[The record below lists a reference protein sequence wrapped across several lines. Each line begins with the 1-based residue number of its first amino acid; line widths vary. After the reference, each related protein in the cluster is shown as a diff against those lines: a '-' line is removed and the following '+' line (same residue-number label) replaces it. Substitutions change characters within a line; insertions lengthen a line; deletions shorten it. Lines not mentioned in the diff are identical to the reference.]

1 MGGRRL
7 PGKRAES
14 TMRQPLRWMTLL
26 LTLFVGVAGFAT
38 SQSSGVRPL
47 VYIAKIDGIID
58 LGLAPYVE
66 RVLRE
71 AEQNRAAAVMLQINT
86 FGGRVDAAVQ
96 IRDALLKSPVKSIAF
111 IDTRAISAGALIS
124 LAANA
129 IVMAPGGT
137 IGAATP
143 VQSTGTETK
152 PTSEKTV
159 SYVRKEFSATAESRG
174 RDTLVAEAMVD
185 PDVVIPGVTDAGK
198 LLTLTTAEALKL
210 RVADFEAATLGIAL
224 DKLGLKDAE
233 IRETQTNWAEQVV
246 RFLTH
251 PVVSSLLVTVA
262 MLGIIVEIRTPGFG
276 VPGALGVISLGLFLW
291 GHWLV
296 NLAGWEEL
304 MLALAGVVLLLVE
317 VLVLPGFGVAGVL
330 GIVAMAAALVLSTL
344 GEGSSTQA
352 LLTAASRLG
361 ISLAVALGLSLLML
375 RFLPKTRFG
384 RQLVLDTNLDAHSG
398 FTSEPLSDHHLVG
411 KLGVAVSSLRPA
423 GIADIDGQRI
433 DVVSD
438 GDYVEP
444 GDPIRV
450 DHVDG
455 NRIVVRRLAHPPA
468 TREQQHD

>member
-1 MGGRRL
+1 MPVVLRRL
-7 PGKRAES
+7 C
-14 TMRQPLRWMTLL
+14 LL
-26 LTLFVGVAGFAT
+26 LALLVGLAGLAT
-38 SQSSGVRPL
+38 SQPGNGRPV
-47 VYIAKIDGIID
+47 VYVAKIEGMID

-66 RVLRE
+66 RVLRQ
-71 AEQNRAAAVMLQINT
+71 AEQRKAAAVVLQINT

-143 VQSTGTETK
+143 VQSSGTETK

-174 RDTLVAEAMVD
+174 RDTSVAEAMVD
-185 PDVVIPGVTDAGK
+185 PDVVIAGVTDAGK

-210 RVADFEAATLGIAL
+210 RIADVEASTLSSAL
-224 DKLGLKDAE
+224 EQLGLKGAD
-233 IRETQTNWAEQVV
+233 IHETRVNWAEEVV

-251 PVVSSLLVTVA
+251 PIVSSLLVTVA

-276 VPGALGVISLGLFLW
+276 VPGAVGLTSLGLFLW

-304 MLALAGVVLLLVE
+304 MLALLGLVLLLVE
-317 VLVLPGFGVAGVL
+317 AFVLPGFGVAGVL
-330 GIVAMAAALVLSTL
+330 GILAMAGALLLSTL
-344 GEGSSTQA
+344 GEGATTQA
-352 LLTAASRLG
+352 LLTAAGRLG
-361 ISLAVALGLSLLML
+361 VSLAVALGLSLLLL
-375 RFLPKTRFG
+375 RLFPRTRFG
-384 RQLVLDTNLDAHSG
+384 RQLILDTNLEARQG
-398 FTSEPLSDHHLVG
+398 FTSEPLSDHRLVG
-411 KLGVAVSSLRPA
+411 SLGVAVSALRPA
-423 GIADIDGQRI
+423 GIADIDGRRI

-444 GDPIRV
+444 GESIRV

-455 NRIVVRRLAHPPA
+455 NRIVVRRLSSTPDNTGVTP
-468 TREQQHD
+468 

>member
-1 MGGRRL
+1 MTR
-7 PGKRAES
+7 
-14 TMRQPLRWMTLL
+14 PLRYFLL
-26 LTLFVGVAGFAT
+26 LSALLLGLVGFSA
-38 SQSSGVRPL
+38 SQSQNARSV
-47 VYIAKIDGIID
+47 VYVAKIDGIID

-71 AEQNRAAAVMLQINT
+71 AQASKATAVVLQINT

-143 VQSTGTETK
+143 VQSSGTETK

-174 RDTLVAEAMVD
+174 RDKLVAEAMVD
-185 PDVVIPGVTDAGK
+185 SDVVIPGVTDAGK

-210 RVADFEAATLGIAL
+210 GIADFEAATLALAL

-233 IRETQTNWAEQVV
+233 IRETSVNWAEEVV

-251 PVVSSLLVTVA
+251 PIVSSLLVTVA
-262 MLGIIVEIRTPGFG
+262 MLGIIIEIRTPGFG
-276 VPGALGVISLGLFLW
+276 VPGALGLSSLGLFLW

-304 MLALAGVVLLLVE
+304 MLVLGGVVLLLIE
-317 VLVLPGFGVAGVL
+317 AFVLPGFGIAGVL
-330 GIVAMAAALVLSTL
+330 GILALAAALLLSTV
-344 GEGSSTQA
+344 GEGSTVQT
-352 LLTAASRLG
+352 LVIAAGRLG
-361 ISLAVALGLSLLML
+361 ISLAVAMVLSLLML
-375 RFLPKTRFG
+375 RYLPRTRFG
-384 RQLVLDTNLDAHSG
+384 RQLVLETDLDAGSG
-398 FTSEPLSDHHLVG
+398 FTSEPVSDHALVG
-411 KLGVAVSSLRPA
+411 KLGISMSTLRPA

-438 GDYVEP
+438 GEYIEP
-444 GDPIRV
+444 GEPIRV

-455 NRIVVRRLAHPPA
+455 NRIVVRRITQQQPDAGAAH
-468 TREQQHD
+468 D